1 VKALTLS
8 TALLIAVTVLLLL
21 TPGAGFAPS
30 EASEVLGGFAVNN
43 AEVPG
48 EFVVRKGEGNPV
60 FHSNELFRAYEDF
73 YSPRVKQLRKRY
85 SLDEVVTGEA
95 DEFRR
100 IMLLR
105 HWIHSSMPI
114 DDYDYTSTRMD
125 PFAILDAAKAGGK
138 FNCSHFSVVQHAVLN
153 SFGYITRCLGVGPG
167 GTGPRGEQEG
177 VSEGLDGHHAVN
189 EVWVNKFN
197 KWVLVDAKY
206 DLHFQKEGVP
216 LSALEIRD
224 EVWRNGAVDVIPAFG
239 LECKPAVPQI
249 NDRDWGIWA
258 TPQVYRWCSWETS
271 TNRFTSFPAALSSTL
286 VMYDDEIFREHI
298 WYRDSKPHWAY
309 DTPYL
314 ITTTQRDW
322 IYWTPNVIS
331 SQVAIRGQDGQDAQD
346 NQNNQHDQN
355 NQHGQDDQDDRVHIF
370 LLSFT
375 PNFETF
381 QVKIAEGNWRDCD
394 EGLNLPLQK
403 QLNRFVFRTVNLFG
417 VTGPE
422 HRVEIEWKEL
432 GP

>member
-1 VKALTLS
+1 MMRALTPL
-8 TALLIAVTVLLLL
+8 TVLLIPVTVLLSL
-21 TPGAGFAPS
+21 TLGAGFAPAV
-30 EASEVLGGFAVNN
+30 ASESSEPL
-43 AEVPG
+43 G
-48 EFVVRKGEGNPV
+48 EFVVNNISENPA

-73 YSPRVKQLRKRY
+73 YSPRVNQLRNRY
-85 SLDEVVTGEA
+85 DLDRIVAGET

-105 HWIHSSMPI
+105 HWIHSTMPI

-125 PFAILDAAKAGGK
+125 AVAILDAARAGGK

-153 SFGYITRCLGVGPG
+153 SFGYVTRCLGTGPG
-167 GTGPRGEQEG
+167 RMQEEG
-177 VSEGLDGHHAVN
+177 LDGLDGHHAVN
-189 EVWVNKFN
+189 EVWVNTFN

-206 DLHFQKEGVP
+206 DLHFEKDGIP

-224 EVWRNGAVDVIPAFG
+224 EVWRNEANDVVPSFG
-239 LECKPAVPQI
+239 LECEPTVPQI

-258 TPQVYRWCSWETS
+258 TPKVYRWCSWETS

-286 VMYDDEIFREHI
+286 IMYDDEIFQKHI
-298 WYRDSKPHWAY
+298 WYRDGEPHWAY

-314 ITTTQRDW
+314 IKTTQRDW

-331 SQVAIRGQDGQDAQD
+331 SQVNIQGQDGRA
-346 NQNNQHDQN
+346 
-355 NQHGQDDQDDRVHIF
+355 HIF

-375 PNFETF
+375 PNFKTF
-381 QVKIAEGNWRDCD
+381 QMKISKGDWRNCD
-394 EGLNLPLQK
+394 ESLDLPLQK
-403 QLNRFVFRTVNLFG
+403 QLNRFAFRTVNLFG

-422 HRVEIEWKEL
+422 HRLEIDWKKEL
-432 GP
+432 EQSVVTSPTSYRNIVDANHNTASHNT